1 MFTHTIAFVI
11 LSILSATAAYAA
23 GTPVSKSS
31 PEQHQSGTSE
41 KEGAADKE
49 SSDSL

>member
-31 PEQHQSGTSE
+31 PEQHQVDAGE
-41 KEGAADKE
+41 KDATAEKE
-49 SSDSL
+49 SSDAL